1 MPFVDRGFPVDVT
14 FSSCHI
20 NQQGTVGRREKERQE
35 RRTALGQLILEKAR
49 WSATFS
55 KGHHLSPGGLPLPK
69 LNFQPH
75 PNRFQ
80 VRQEVVVVVGA
91 RNGWIQM
98 VPRKGGGADQ

>member
-35 RRTALGQLILEKAR
+35 R